1 MKFIEILYWI
11 GTCIVASVNNFDME
25 LCLIDNCSVVNG
37 QPYLI
42 CRKLRT
48 RGFERHY
55 HAFRITETDEYNL
68 VKISDLK
75 DQNVLGIYPH
85 PNHLCDI
92 LVVPKYK
99 VLC

>member
-11 GTCIVASVNNFDME
+11 GTCIVAFVNNFD
-25 LCLIDNCSVVNG
+25 IKF
-37 QPYLI
+37 YLI